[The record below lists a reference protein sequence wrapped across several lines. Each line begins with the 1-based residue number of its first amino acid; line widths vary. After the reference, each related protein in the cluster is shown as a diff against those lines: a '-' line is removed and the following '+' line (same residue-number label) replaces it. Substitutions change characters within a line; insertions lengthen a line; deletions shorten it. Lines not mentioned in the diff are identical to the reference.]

1 MGIAQRVLTAD
12 PNATFQG
19 VPFAC
24 VVLTSEHLTQS
35 VRVASDISGNQLA
48 NGNFR
53 TTQTLAPKP
62 PTTAPNHTVLSAV
75 LLSNITV

>member
-19 VPFAC
+19 CHLP
-24 VVLTSEHLTQS
+24 VLFDIRTPTQS

-48 NGNFR
+48 NGI
-53 TTQTLAPKP
+53 LGPPKLLRQP

-75 LLSNITV
+75 LLSN